1 MSGGRVAAL
10 TAALVAVLC
19 AGMWL
24 GGHPAHLPQF
34 LRSTFVDESTTL
46 NGEAAEV
53 IDSNYWRAVPRSR
66 LNDASLNG
74 MVTYLRRRYRDRFS
88 HYFNP
93 RDLQRFDESLSGSF
107 SGVGLTV
114 SEVKRGLRV
123 AKVIPKTPAARAG
136 LKPGDIIVS
145 VEGRSI
151 AGESSDLS
159 TAKIKGP
166 AGTEVR
172 IGVVRPPTRRERQ
185 LTLTRQE
192 IVVPITISRVK
203 RVDGRTLGYVELAT
217 FSDGAHDLLRKAIE
231 KARSRGAE
239 GIVLDLRGNGGGLLK
254 EAVLCASIF
263 LPKGQIVASTASRT
277 QGKAVYKTTGGNLP
291 HFPVVVLIN
300 RDTASAAEILTSAL
314 ADDESAPVVGT
325 RSFGKGVFQQVID
338 LSNGGALDLTIG
350 EYFTAD
356 GVSLAGV
363 GIKPDVHALDNPKTK
378 PDEALGRAYSVLS
391 GEIADPGQPPA
402 SAGG

>member
-1 MSGGRVAAL
+1 MSAARVAAV
-10 TAALVAVLC
+10 TAALIAVLC

-34 LRSTFVDESTTL
+34 LQNAFVDESTTL
-46 NGEAAEV
+46 GGEAAEV
-53 IDSNYWRAVPRSR
+53 IDANYWRAVPRDR
-66 LNDASLNG
+66 INDASLNG
-74 MVTYLRRRYRDRFS
+74 MVSMLRHRYHDRFS

-93 RDLQRFDESLSGSF
+93 RDLKRFDESLAGSF
-107 SGVGLTV
+107 SGVGLNV

-123 AKVIPKTPAARAG
+123 ARVIPKTPAARAG
-136 LKPGDIIVS
+136 IQVGDVIVS
-145 VEGRSI
+145 VNGGSI

-159 TAKIKGP
+159 TAKIKGA
-166 AGTEVR
+166 AGSKVR
-172 IGVVRPPTRRERQ
+172 IGVVSKSGHTRQ
-185 LTLTRQE
+185 LVLTRQE
-192 IVVPITISRVK
+192 ITVPITISRVR
-203 RVDGRTLGYVELAT
+203 RVGGRKLGYVELAT
-217 FSDGAHDLLRKAIE
+217 FSDGAHDLLRQAVE
-231 KARSRGAE
+231 RARSGGAQ

-263 LPKGQIVASTASRT
+263 LPKGQVVASTAART
-277 QGKAVYKTTGGNLP
+277 QGKAVYRTTGDDLP

-314 ADDESAPVVGT
+314 ADDEGAPVVGT

-356 GVSLAGV
+356 GVSLAGT

-378 PDEALGRAYSVLS
+378 RDEALQRAYAVLS
-391 GEIADPGQPPA
+391 GELGKTAAAPA
-402 SAGG
+402 TAGG